1 MTKISKMFI
10 FIEADIGITN
20 THADSFLAHSIENY
34 EKIK

>member
-1 MTKISKMFI
+1 MKKISKMFI

-20 THADSFLAHSIENY
+20 THVDSFLAHSIENY